1 MATDR
6 IEIAIIALVMTAA
19 GLILLAPLLGR
30 MGAPAWADMVMAIAS
45 GAGVG
50 AFILVAVHTFRR
62 ATRRGEGQKGE
73 RL

>member
-1 MATDR
+1 MVTDR
-6 IEIAIIALVMTAA
+6 VEVAIIALVMTAA

-30 MGAPAWADMVMAIAS
+30 LGAPAWADLVMAAAS

-73 RL
+73 KS

>member
-6 IEIAIIALVMTAA
+6 IEVAIIALVMTAA

-30 MGAPAWADMVMAIAS
+30 LGAPTWADLVMAIAS

-73 RL
+73 KP